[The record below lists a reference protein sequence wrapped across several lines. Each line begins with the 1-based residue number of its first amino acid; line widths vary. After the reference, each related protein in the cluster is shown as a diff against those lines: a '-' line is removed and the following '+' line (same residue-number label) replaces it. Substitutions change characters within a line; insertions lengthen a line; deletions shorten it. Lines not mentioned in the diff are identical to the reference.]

1 MLFFAI
7 FVSIHRCK
15 MLMPKR
21 DRVLIYEHLFREG
34 VLVAKKD
41 VFLPCHPEFD
51 NVKNLHVMK
60 ACKSLKSRGLVK
72 ENYTWSHYYYSL
84 TNDGIEFLREF
95 LHLPSE
101 IVPATLKRSTRPS
114 EARPR
119 PKVDEPR
126 RAYQGGDREAYRQG
140 GVDKKADAGAG
151 MGQFDFRG
159 GYGRGRGSG
168 GAPPS

>member
-1 MLFFAI
+1 MGPFAN

-84 TNDGIEFLREF
+84 TNEVTEKLTVKVVLTRKLMLVQEWDSLISVVDTEEDVDLVV
-95 LHLPSE
+95 HLQAKK
-101 IVPATLKRSTRPS
+101 ILLISTIQ
-114 EARPR
+114 E
-119 PKVDEPR
+119 
-126 RAYQGGDREAYRQG
+126 
-140 GVDKKADAGAG
+140 KKA
-151 MGQFDFRG
+151 
-159 GYGRGRGSG
+159 Y
-168 GAPPS
+168 

>member
-1 MLFFAI
+1 MGPFAI

-95 LHLPSE
+95 LHLPSNCSCNFEE
-101 IVPATLKRSTRPS
+101 IYPPIRSSSTT
-114 EARPR
+114 
-119 PKVDEPR
+119 
-126 RAYQGGDREAYRQG
+126 QG
-140 GVDKKADAGAG
+140 
-151 MGQFDFRG
+151 
-159 GYGRGRGSG
+159 
-168 GAPPS
+168 

>member
-1 MLFFAI
+1 MGLFFAN

-95 LHLPSE
+95 LH
-101 IVPATLKRSTRPS
+101 RPS